1 MIARIRATQQ
11 LEKQQQQP
19 EPADAAAAAA
29 AAAVAK
35 DDAQLDDVITGCIGM
50 LVTVHKLTGPAA
62 AGDQQQ
68 QQQQGAASIDAALE
82 AALQLLKPKVA
93 ANSQAY
99 ADIVSSVGRLKAQL
113 ARAH

>member
-1 MIARIRATQQ
+1 MVARIRGAQQ
-11 LEKQQQQP
+11 LEKQQQQ
-19 EPADAAAAAA
+19 ELADGAAAADAA
-29 AAAVAK
+29 VK

-50 LVTVHKLTGPAA
+50 LVTVHKLTSPPAA
-62 AGDQQQ
+62 EDQQQ
-68 QQQQGAASIDAALE
+68 LQQQQGAASIDAALE

>member
-1 MIARIRATQQ
+1 MVARTRTSQQ
-11 LEKQQQQP
+11 LDKQQQQQQF
-19 EPADAAAAAA
+19 EPADAAA

-50 LVTVHKLTGPAA
+50 LVTVHKLTSPPAA
-62 AGDQQQ
+62 DDQQ